1 MKRIEPSSADIRL
14 ILLIRE
20 HNLIMATTKK
30 AAVKKAVAK
39 APAKARLVQ
48 PIYEQP
54 KIDWRSLYLYA
65 VCLIT
70 LMVCLFSLVSL
81 IRSGINVAYP
91 DPANIDVY
99 NPAPKVDS
107 AVVAAQLED
116 QNRRQAVKSMIDALT
131 TLIITGPLYLYHWR
145 LVRK

>member
-1 MKRIEPSSADIRL
+1 
-14 ILLIRE
+14 
-20 HNLIMATTKK
+20 MATTKK
-30 AAVKKAVAK
+30 APVKKAAAKAAAK
-39 APAKARLVQ
+39 APSESQ
-48 PIYEQP
+48 PILQQP
-54 KIDWRSLYLYA
+54 RIDWRSLYLYA

-91 DPANIDVY
+91 DPPYLDVY

-107 AVVAAQLED
+107 AVVAAQIED
-116 QNRRQAVKSMIDALT
+116 QNRRQAVKSMVDAFT
-131 TLIITGPLYLYHWR
+131 TLIIAGPLYLYHWR